1 MSDVYVFYDGN
12 CVVCNMEINF
22 YKAKEKQ
29 NLINWVDISHPKFNP
44 VDHGLENF
52 PFKKRLYAKK
62 ENTLL
67 EGVDTFIL
75 IWQTLQIFS
84 FLTYLAKFKIIRTIM
99 NIGYHF
105 FTVIRPY
112 LPKRNRCADDYCEL

>member
-1 MSDVYVFYDGN
+1 MNNIYVFYDGN
-12 CVVCNMEINF
+12 CVVCNTEINF
-22 YKAKEKQ
+22 YKNKEKQ
-29 NLINWVDISHPKFNP
+29 NLINWVDISQPNFNP

-75 IWQTLQIFS
+75 IWQTLEIFS
-84 FLTYLAKFKIIRTIM
+84 FLIYLTKFKIIRMIM
-99 NIGYHF
+99 DIGYYF
-105 FTVIRPY
+105 FTIIRPY
-112 LPKRNRCADDYCEL
+112 LPKKNKCHDDYCEL